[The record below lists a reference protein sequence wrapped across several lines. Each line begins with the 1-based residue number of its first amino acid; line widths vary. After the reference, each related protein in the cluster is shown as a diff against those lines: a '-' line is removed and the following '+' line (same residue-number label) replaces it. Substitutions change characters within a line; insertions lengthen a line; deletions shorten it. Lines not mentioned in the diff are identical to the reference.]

1 MGFSNPSSVTL
12 RDGRLLS
19 YHLSGPDQSA
29 SAKGPTVLLSNSL
42 CTPYHMWHHF
52 VPHLHQFNFRVLQ
65 YNQIGHGES
74 TVDLATVDDT
84 TFDTLA
90 DDVKQLLDILK
101 IQKLYAWVGISM
113 GAATGIVFCA
123 QNPGLVERL
132 VVCDTISCS
141 PSALGA
147 GDPFGPRVSAARS
160 AGNLEATIE
169 QTLVRWFSED
179 WRNSHD
185 DELQR
190 MRDLM
195 SKTKVEGFA
204 ACCAALGK
212 TSFDLRPL
220 FGKLGQSVDEVL
232 LVVGDL
238 DADLPQTMAV
248 IRKDIQE
255 GFNAAEKKDEVML
268 AVIKGAGHVS
278 VVDGL
283 EEYTSIVT
291 AFLAK

>member
-1 MGFSNPSSVTL
+1 MGFSNTSSIKL

-19 YHLSGPDQSA
+19 YHLSGSDQDA
-29 SAKGPTVLLSNSL
+29 SMEGPIVLLSNSL

-52 VPHLHQFNFRVLQ
+52 VPRLHQFNFRVLQ

-74 TVDLATVDDT
+74 TVDPSTVDET
-84 TFDTLA
+84 TFDILA
-90 DDVKQLLDILK
+90 DDVKQLLDILE
-101 IQKLYAWVGISM
+101 IQKLHAWVGISM

-123 QNPGLVERL
+123 RNPGLVERL

-141 PSALGA
+141 PSSLGA

-160 AGNLEATIE
+160 ARNLEATIE
-169 QTLVRWFSED
+169 QTLARWFSED

-185 DELQR
+185 EELQR

-204 ACCAALGK
+204 ACCAALRK

-220 FGKLGQSVDEVL
+220 FGKLGRSVEEVL
-232 LVVGDL
+232 LVVGEL

-248 IRKDIQE
+248 MRHEIQQ
-255 GFNAAEKKDEVML
+255 GFEAAGTKDEVRL
-268 AVIKGAGHVS
+268 AIIKKAGHVS

-291 AFLAK
+291 AFLTK